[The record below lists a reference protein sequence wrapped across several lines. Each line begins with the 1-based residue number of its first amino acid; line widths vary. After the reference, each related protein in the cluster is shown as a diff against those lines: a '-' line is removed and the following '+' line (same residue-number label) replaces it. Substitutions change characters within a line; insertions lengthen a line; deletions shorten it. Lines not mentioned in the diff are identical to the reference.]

1 MPSFALRLANL
12 GPYLEAKEG
21 PPGFGE
27 CRPIASFWDHV
38 SFGWAITCLRTGVL
52 AGRIREHRMTL
63 DDLHGAHSG
72 SIPSFRSFV
81 APVGRFGRPAGPNT
95 HWDPLGLGGRAVPDP
110 VEPSMASETNG
121 SLFSQI
127 VST

>member
-1 MPSFALRLANL
+1 
-12 GPYLEAKEG
+12 
-21 PPGFGE
+21 
-27 CRPIASFWDHV
+27 
-38 SFGWAITCLRTGVL
+38 
-52 AGRIREHRMTL
+52 MTL

-95 HWDPLGLGGRAVPDP
+95 HWDPLGLDQSARSARGRGVPDP
-110 VEPSMASETNG
+110 VGPSMASETNG